1 MIESTTRERRF
12 EPSAGAIRSTRN
24 FVVQAGGSDG
34 EDGFDAALALVT
46 SELASNAVLH
56 ARTPFVVRVRSSPES
71 VRIAVFDHDGAL
83 PAPRDH
89 GLGEVTG
96 RGLAIVGSLA
106 AEWGVEQEGA
116 GKWVW
121 ADVTRSGHGSVDSD

>member
-1 MIESTTRERRF
+1 MTQPTTQERRF
-12 EPSAGAIRSTRN
+12 DPTLGAVRAARE
-24 FVVQAGGSDG
+24 FVVDAAGGGD
-34 EDGFDAALALVT
+34 DDLTATLALVT

-56 ARTPFVVRVRSSPES
+56 ARTPFVVRVRSSSES

-83 PAPRDH
+83 PTPRED
-89 GLGEVTG
+89 GLGGVTG

-106 AEWGVEQEGA
+106 SEWGVEQEGA

-121 ADVTRSGHGSVDSD
+121 ADVIRSGHGSGDSD